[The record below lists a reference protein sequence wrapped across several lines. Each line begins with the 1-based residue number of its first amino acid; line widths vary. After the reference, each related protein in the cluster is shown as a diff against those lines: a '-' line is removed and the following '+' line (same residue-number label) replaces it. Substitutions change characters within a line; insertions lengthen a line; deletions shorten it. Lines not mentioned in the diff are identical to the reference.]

1 MLVDLYH
8 ESDDAPRFHR
18 VFFFDIE
25 VETSEGLP
33 DIKKAQNKITAISF
47 YDQAA
52 DEYYVYILD
61 EEGELT
67 QTRNGNE
74 EIVPFKY
81 EEDLLMAF
89 LQKWEEIRPTI
100 ITGWNI
106 DNFDVP
112 YLYRRIVNV
121 LGNRNAN
128 RLSEIGE
135 VFWNEHRRRYF
146 IAGVSCL
153 DYLALYRN
161 FTFSDRPSYSLDAIS
176 KTELGE
182 GKVEYQGSLN
192 KLIKEDINK
201 FIEYSLQDTV
211 LVYKLDKK
219 MNFIELVLGV
229 CHKGHVPLE
238 DVYYS
243 SRWIEGAMLVYMKK
257 LGFIA
262 PNKNPKNRD
271 LMNGDDRFSGA
282 YVKSPESDKYYWIY
296 DLDFTSLYPSLV
308 ISLNISP
315 ETKIGKIDGWN
326 SEVHLHDK
334 DRIYSGVISGD
345 NTEMR
350 GTEIDKMMDKYNL
363 AISDNGVLYE
373 QDKKGIIPQI
383 LEEWFKDK
391 ENYDKLMK
399 QYGKKGDKEK
409 SKYYK
414 QRRTIAKVMLNSVYG
429 VLGLPVF
436 RFYDLDNAE
445 AVTTTGVSLIKF
457 AEKMANYY
465 YNNKIGSIDKDY
477 CIYID
482 TDSLFLLAEPIIKA
496 IYPDTDTENVEQM
509 SSRILEVVGDI
520 QKYLNKS
527 LDLFAWNFL
536 HLKQH
541 TFDIKQEVIARS
553 GLWVAKKRYAM
564 WITNDSGVS
573 VDEIMFKGVDVV
585 RSSFPQAFRTFMRG
599 MIEDML
605 KTVPQDEIDEK
616 LIKFKEHIKTVA
628 LDEISMPTSVK
639 NITKY
644 GIKDR
649 SGNMKFGKWI
659 KGSPVHV
666 KASISYNEFLV
677 YHNLDKNFAKIGN
690 GEKIKYAYLKT
701 NPLGIDGL
709 AFRGYDDPKEI
720 LEYIKQ
726 YIDREKIFERILLN
740 KILQFYNALNWVIP
754 SKEQRIMSKY
764 FEF

>member
-350 GTEIDKMMDKYNL
+350 GTEIDKLMDKYNL